1 MKTRDV
7 YLVKGQTLNDSDT
20 VTVDITKGLKIL
32 YLILK
37 YSATNGATSNTVGR
51 ICHMVSKLSVI
62 DGSNVLHSL
71 SMDEEQAKN
80 FYDNK
85 ALPYQFLTQAAGA
98 TVTEEAVIDFR
109 RYPGDTAF
117 WLDTSNYANPQ
128 LQLTHALTISATAGF
143 ATGTGKLTVIARV
156 IDSGAPARQGFVMAK
171 EIDSFATAAAGDH
184 STDLP
189 LDFPLAGVMV
199 LDPADGKTPDQQLS
213 NFKLTADTDAFIPI
227 DMTYADLLARNYDEY
242 GEAQQDVK
250 LIAAAAPVDESDL
263 YASVWAW
270 ITQQAVTGG
279 LVVTIAGNTITV
291 TNTGTTVATIRAAGT
306 APKSSVMYK
315 FGDGIDPA
323 NIFSPQGVGKL
334 QLKLTN
340 AATGATAKV
349 VSIQQRT

>member
-7 YLVKGQTLNDSDT
+7 YLVKGQTLNDADT
-20 VTVDITKGLKIL
+20 VTIDITKGLKIL

-51 ICHMVSKLSVI
+51 ISHMVSKLSVI

-80 FYDNK
+80 FYDYK
-85 ALPYQFLTQAAGA
+85 ALPYQFLTQTGGA
-98 TVTEEAVIDFR
+98 TVIEEAIIDFR
-109 RYPGDTAF
+109 RFPGDTAF
-117 WLDTSNYANPQ
+117 WLDTSAYANPQ
-128 LQLTHALTISATAGF
+128 LQLTHSLTISATLGF

-156 IDSGAPARQGFVMAK
+156 IDAGAPARQGFVMAK
-171 EIDSFATAAAGDH
+171 EIDSFASTAAGDH
-184 STDLP
+184 NTDLP
-189 LDFPLAGVMV
+189 LDFPIASVMV
-199 LDPADGKTPDQQLS
+199 LNPQDGQSPDYSLS
-213 NFKLTADTDAFIPI
+213 NFKLTADTDSFIPI
-227 DMTYADLLARNYDEY
+227 DMTYLDLLARNYDEF

-250 LIAAAAPVDESDL
+250 LVAAAAPVDHSDL

-279 LVVTIAGNTITV
+279 LVVTVAGNTITV
-291 TNTGTTVATIRAAGT
+291 TNTGTTVATIRSSGI
-306 APKSSVMYK
+306 APKSSALYR

-323 NIFSPQGVGKL
+323 SVFSPQGVGKL

-340 AATGATAKV
+340 ANTGSTVKV
-349 VSIQQRT
+349 VTVQQRS